1 MNGKLFDPYMVTLE
15 TLFGNNY
22 TIPVY
27 QRPYSWGKEEVED
40 LYTDL
45 INNYESHNP
54 GTYEGVFT
62 GTIYLKNDGKLYGK
76 YDKCM
81 VIDGQ
86 QRITTFT
93 LMFLAV
99 YGLAKERNLK
109 DLKEIVKIR
118 DFLWRY
124 VNKDYQKEARLLELG
139 NIDKD
144 LMKQLFD
151 VAYGDT
157 NNLKKY
163 VDSFDKVTSNCE
175 KCLINNLKYFW
186 ENLDKK
192 FDNSDSGNDKLI
204 DFVDYV
210 LESTQFVLIY
220 VNTPMK
226 QVFEIFESIN
236 SKGKKLQEIDLI
248 KSYIFQEIA
257 EKDHAEYLDKWGQ
270 LITKTNDELEDYL
283 YIFIRAYIKYY
294 KVSLSVKYFKT
305 LCKNELK
312 VFYNAKSI
320 EEALKNL
327 IDDMISR
334 VECYNMLLNES
345 ALPNKLKTAQF
356 LFFYNSMIYLG
367 YQHPR
372 ALMFKAL
379 CQYKE
384 TKINDIAIKSIV
396 RNSLVF
402 MITFQT
408 INNRDSKDA
417 IPVFE
422 KIMTDDYGVDSLDIT
437 KIKTTFS
444 NRLATEG
451 ITEDSLHTRIKE
463 YKGYAKQDKS
473 ETIVLLAFYES
484 LTDGKVSYDNAN
496 IIIKN
501 RLMFAIDHILPQ
513 HPDEKNIDFKYY
525 CGKNKNDE
533 DVLVLKTGSDFPKD
547 ITDGMDYNLFKEQIL
562 HKLGNLRIMLSS
574 KNGAK
579 SNLTVNLG
587 NYGDFNTYEKVEKR
601 AEDIA
606 KALFQ
611 SELLKIV

>member
-1 MNGKLFDPYMVTLE
+1 MNK
-15 TLFGNNY
+15 
-22 TIPVY
+22 
-27 QRPYSWGKEEVED
+27 
-40 LYTDL
+40 
-45 INNYESHNP
+45 
-54 GTYEGVFT
+54 
-62 GTIYLKNDGKLYGK
+62 
-76 YDKCM
+76 
-81 VIDGQ
+81 
-86 QRITTFT
+86 
-93 LMFLAV
+93 
-99 YGLAKERNLK
+99 
-109 DLKEIVKIR
+109 
-118 DFLWRY
+118 
-124 VNKDYQKEARLLELG
+124 
-139 NIDKD
+139 
-144 LMKQLFD
+144 
-151 VAYGDT
+151 
-157 NNLKKY
+157 
-163 VDSFDKVTSNCE
+163 
-175 KCLINNLKYFW
+175 
-186 ENLDKK
+186 
-192 FDNSDSGNDKLI
+192 
-204 DFVDYV
+204 
-210 LESTQFVLIY
+210 
-220 VNTPMK
+220 
-226 QVFEIFESIN
+226 
-236 SKGKKLQEIDLI
+236 
-248 KSYIFQEIA
+248 
-257 EKDHAEYLDKWGQ
+257 
-270 LITKTNDELEDYL
+270 
-283 YIFIRAYIKYY
+283 
-294 KVSLSVKYFKT
+294 
-305 LCKNELK
+305 
-312 VFYNAKSI
+312 
-320 EEALKNL
+320 KNL

-525 CGKNKNDE
+525 CGKNKNE
-533 DVLVLKTGSDFPKD
+533 IIMVTEAGFAPYEYYENGEIVGVDVAIAKEIAKELGKKLVVKNVDFDSIVSELKSGKADFAAAGMSITEERKKQVDFTIEYVTSNQVVVVKKDSSLND
-547 ITDGMDYNLFKEQIL
+547 ITQLDGKRIAVQLGTVGDSCNR
-562 HKLGNLRIMLSS
+562 KLQ
-574 KNGAK
+574 K
-579 SNLTVNLG
+579 
-587 NYGDFNTYEKVEKR
+587 F
-601 AEDIA
+601 
-606 KALFQ
+606 
-611 SELLKIV
+611 